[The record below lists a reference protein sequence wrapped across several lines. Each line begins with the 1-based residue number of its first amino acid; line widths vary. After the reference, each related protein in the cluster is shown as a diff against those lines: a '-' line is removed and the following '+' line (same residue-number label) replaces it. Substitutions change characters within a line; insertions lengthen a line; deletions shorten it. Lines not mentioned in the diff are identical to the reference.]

1 MYYETK
7 ENINVIWLSFI
18 SIPLSFS
25 EEENIVYIKNCWI
38 EISMYDRG
46 WGQMFALF
54 KKFLNY
60 HIFIM
65 FLTKYFQTK
74 QKENT
79 LVKNSSDKY

>member
-25 EEENIVYIKNCWI
+25 EGRKHCVYQKLQCTRK
-38 EISMYDRG
+38 RG

-54 KKFLNY
+54 KKFLN
-60 HIFIM
+60 IIIM
-65 FLTKYFQTK
+65 FLTKYFQKK

-79 LVKNSSDKY
+79 LVKNSSDKYKLA